1 VLFVRASRGG
11 TVSGTGKVGI
21 VDLDYAEVEREL
33 CRIPEVTAARI
44 VVNGDGRPS
53 EVHVLASPD
62 KHAKQVVRDIQS
74 VAIASFGLEL
84 DRRVISVVQLESNGS
99 GNTLASMQEEV
110 VESSGGIPASVLPRP
125 LVEDDRVVVDGV
137 NAVRSGVTCVVEV
150 TLRRGAERVTGSA
163 EGTAA
168 TTAIMRLVAQATLAG
183 LRQLLPGADRADV
196 EQAMVLRLGERSVA
210 LATVVVIVP
219 PYEEV
224 MAGSAMVRSAGD
236 HDAIA
241 RAVLDAIN
249 RRLTQLSPS

>member
-1 VLFVRASRGG
+1 
-11 TVSGTGKVGI
+11 
-21 VDLDYAEVEREL
+21 VDVDYEEVEREL

-44 VVNGDGRPS
+44 VLNGDGRPT

-74 VAIASFGLEL
+74 VAMATFGLEL
-84 DRRVISVVQLESNGS
+84 DRRVISVVQLEGNGN
-99 GNTLASMQEEV
+99 GNTVPAVEDV
-110 VESSGGIPASVLPRP
+110 VPDTGGGGIPASVLPP
-125 LVEDDRVVVDGV
+125 PPIEDDRVVVDGV
-137 NAVRSGVTCVVEV
+137 VAMRSGVSCMVEV
-150 TLRRGAERVTGSA
+150 TLRRARERVTGSA

-183 LRQLLPGADRADV
+183 LRQLMPGADRADI
-196 EQAMVLRLGERSVA
+196 EQATILRLGDRSVA
-210 LATVVVIVP
+210 VATVVVIVP

-249 RRLTQLSPS
+249 RRLTQLHAV

>member
-1 VLFVRASRGG
+1 
-11 TVSGTGKVGI
+11 
-21 VDLDYAEVEREL
+21 VDLDYSEVEREL

-53 EVHVLASPD
+53 EVHVLASPE

-74 VAIASFGLEL
+74 VAMATFGLQL
-84 DRRVISVVQLESNGS
+84 DRRVISVVQLEGNGS
-99 GNTLASMQEEV
+99 STTLVPVEEEV
-110 VESSGGIPASVLPRP
+110 MESGGGIPASVLPRP
-125 LVEDDRVVVDGV
+125 AVEDDRVVVDGV
-137 NAVRSGVTCVVEV
+137 NTARSGVSCVVEV
-150 TLRRGAERVTGSA
+150 TLRRGHERATGLA
-163 EGTAA
+163 EGTSA

-183 LRQLLPGADRADV
+183 LRQLQPGADRADV
-196 EQAMVLRLGERSVA
+196 EQAMVLRLGERAVA
-210 LATVVVIVP
+210 LATVVVVVP

-249 RRLTQLSPS
+249 RRLTQLPSS